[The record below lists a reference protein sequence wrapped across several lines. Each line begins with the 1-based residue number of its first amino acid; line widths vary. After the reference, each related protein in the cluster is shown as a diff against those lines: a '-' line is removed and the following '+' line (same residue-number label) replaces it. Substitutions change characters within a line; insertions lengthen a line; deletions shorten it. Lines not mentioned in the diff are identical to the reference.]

1 MPRAASTFGERLR
14 EARTAGG
21 LTQSALVKRSGIPKP
36 TLSRYENDHVLPS
49 LATLARL
56 AEALH
61 VSPGSLLAGTPSPV
75 DELVVALLERGV
87 VIRTSAQARRIASLV
102 ADAVSDE
109 QQTSA
114 RGRRERRS

>member
-1 MPRAASTFGERLR
+1 MPRTTATFGERLR
-14 EARTAGG
+14 KARTAGG

-61 VSPGSLLAGTPSPV
+61 VSPGSLLAGTSSPI
-75 DELVVALLERGV
+75 DEFVVTLLERGI
-87 VIRTSAQARRIASLV
+87 VIRTSAQARRIAALV
-102 ADAVSDE
+102 ADAVAGEE
-109 QQTSA
+109 QGSA
-114 RGRRERRS
+114 RGRRESR